1 MICEEI
7 KCCCSLGHLYQGLT
21 ILYSVIKKEAL
32 KRKILYLHS
41 LFFFFLILDIIYCHV
56 SKLQP
61 LPNAFSNSQTPLQLK
76 AGTTLTAMFHIPK
89 DESLAEA

>member
-7 KCCCSLGHLYQGLT
+7 KYCCSLGHLYQGLT

-41 LFFFFLILDIIYCHV
+41 LFFF
-56 SKLQP
+56 S
-61 LPNAFSNSQTPLQLK
+61 
-76 AGTTLTAMFHIPK
+76 
-89 DESLAEA
+89 